1 MSEQTF
7 LYDFTWDG
15 DCLQAVWCELNGVES
30 CVEAV
35 MFHPGDSAGVDW
47 HESAEH
53 LGVYVLASEIKL
65 APGDG
70 IVVSGLGH
78 SEPVYG
84 SEAQAQL
91 QRLQKIESDGKQ
103 VPSEQHLEESA

>member
-1 MSEQTF
+1 MSTF

-15 DCLQAVWCELNGVES
+15 DCLQAVWCGLDGVES

-35 MFHPGDSAGVDW
+35 TFHPGDSAGVDW
-47 HESAEH
+47 HETAEH

-65 APGDG
+65 EPGDG

-78 SEPVYG
+78 GEPIYG
-84 SEAQAQL
+84 SEARAQL
-91 QRLQKIESDGKQ
+91 QRLQKIEEHGTHI
-103 VPSEQHLEESA
+103 PSEAHIEQEQT